1 MNSLLNDTLRFLQ
14 ENFEPDASLLVK
26 PSQVH
31 LKRAKKVAKE
41 PAPPV
46 FKTASIPL
54 PAPPP
59 PPKEEE
65 KEKPQAPL
73 FSKAVEKEPVVKPTL
88 GIESLSSA
96 IKDLFPGFTTHK
108 EPPKDKD
115 LRVDPIYKKVLQAEV
130 VLFSFREGKESDLF
144 LQNISL
150 AITSHFTSAA
160 VLDVKKWEL
169 VEEHFDLFFKQGKAK
184 FFIASETLYKKSC
197 LLPFLKEIPASSER
211 FLSDRPL
218 LILQPFESYFNNP
231 LQKKELWNTLCTA
244 LKKLSQASS

>member
-1 MNSLLNDTLRFLQ
+1 MNSLLNDTLRFL
-14 ENFEPDASLLVK
+14 EESFEPGANFLVK
-26 PSQVH
+26 SSQVH
-31 LKRAKKVAKE
+31 LKRAKKVEKE
-41 PAPPV
+41 PLQVP
-46 FKTASIPL
+46 KKIASIPL

-59 PPKEEE
+59 PPKE
-65 KEKPQAPL
+65 KPQAPL
-73 FSKAVEKEPVVKPTL
+73 FSKAMEKEPVVKPAL
-88 GIESLSSA
+88 GVESLSSA

-150 AITSHFTSAA
+150 AITSHFTPAA

-184 FFIASETLYKKSC
+184 FFIGSETVYKKSY
-197 LLPFLKEIPASSER
+197 LLPFLKEIPSSSQR

-218 LILQPFESYFNNP
+218 LLLRPFESYFNNP